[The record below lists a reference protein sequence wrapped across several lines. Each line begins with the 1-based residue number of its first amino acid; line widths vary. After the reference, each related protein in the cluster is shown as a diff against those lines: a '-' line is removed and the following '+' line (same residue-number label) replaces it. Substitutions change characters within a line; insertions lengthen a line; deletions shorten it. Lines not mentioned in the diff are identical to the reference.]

1 MSPCLPTHPLSPNT
15 ITLKKDLK
23 QLAYQHGITRLF
35 WALRWSSWKQH
46 RVHPKKCDWISPFPS
61 SLVRRTAGGGR
72 CENQRQSCAL
82 ESSAPTSFSVLWG
95 GRSGASGNGHSLFLS
110 SLQPRLHSKHIPLVD
125 ALAFTKLGLLPRRVI
140 SYLPF
145 PRKEA
150 NIVRVLLWDP
160 HKPLAF
166 VPRGNNSWLFMTITS
181 EEQDQLARLSRP
193 SASWSGCAVRSS
205 HKQKSRPY
213 PAVGTPPGAP
223 RCPQCTL
230 FRIWVTTFRSTLVA
244 NANDIV
250 IHRYEINL
258 GSAFAKRRGS
268 NLPASSLPD
277 HLRLDSTW
285 KHSWC

>member
-181 EEQDQLARLSRP
+181 EEQDQLARLNRP
-193 SASWSGCAVRSS
+193 SASWSGCAVRFS
-205 HKQKSRPY
+205 HKHRKADPTLPWELLLGPHAAHSVHSSGYESPLS
-213 PAVGTPPGAP
+213 GPPLLP
-223 RCPQCTL
+223 MLMTL
-230 FRIWVTTFRSTLVA
+230 LSI
-244 NANDIV
+244 
-250 IHRYEINL
+250 
-258 GSAFAKRRGS
+258 GM
-268 NLPASSLPD
+268 
-277 HLRLDSTW
+277 RLT
-285 KHSWC
+285 